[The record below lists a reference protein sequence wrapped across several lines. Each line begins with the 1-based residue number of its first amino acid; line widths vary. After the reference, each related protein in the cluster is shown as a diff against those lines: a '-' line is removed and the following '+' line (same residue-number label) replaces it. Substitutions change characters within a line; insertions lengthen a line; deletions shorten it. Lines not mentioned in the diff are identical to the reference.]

1 MDSLNNAWNNLL
13 KIINDLSD
21 EDKSQFIKDS
31 ADMFKERF
39 KLDIDKYVMFPG
51 IGELIKDGEKKR
63 WKPSYLIITSNSY
76 ESKDIRRVLGR
87 LKTFAKKNDIELIEL
102 NVGEDMS
109 DTYFE
114 IASGMKNKWHE
125 NKLVF
130 ENYIDQ
136 DVLFKFLDQFPE
148 IQIGKKGH

>member
-1 MDSLNNAWNNLL
+1 MDSLNNAWKNLL

-31 ADMFKERF
+31 SNLFKERF
-39 KLDIDKYVMFPG
+39 KLDIDSHVMFPG
-51 IGELIKDGEKKR
+51 IDELIKNGEKNR
-63 WKPSYLIITSNSY
+63 QKPSFLVITINSY
-76 ESKDIRRVLGR
+76 DSKDIRRVLGR
-87 LKTFAKKNDIELIEL
+87 LNTFARKNNIELIEL

-125 NKLVF
+125 YKLVL

-148 IQIGKKGH
+148 IKIGSKDY